1 LLGAFAYKF
10 AGYGVKMEY
19 FKREVE
25 IAGKNFIVE
34 SGKVAKQSSGS
45 CTVRVGDT
53 MVLVATVASKDPK
66 QVVDFMPLTVDY
78 RERTYAAGKIP
89 GGFFK
94 RESKP
99 RESEILV
106 SRLIDRSI
114 RPMFPKYWRND
125 TQISAIV
132 LSHDGENESD
142 IASII
147 GASVALYMSDLPFN
161 MPIASVRVGKID
173 GKLVLNPT
181 ISEQKLSVLDLV
193 VSGTEDALTMVE
205 AGAQELS
212 EEDMLEAL
220 NLARETI
227 KAICLVQ
234 KSFPTKVKT
243 IVHEPQY
250 NASLKADI
258 ETEAITKAEE
268 AVTIKEKCER
278 DFFWTSFKKD
288 ITTRLVEKYPQELTS
303 TIDAILEDIFYKK
316 ARELVLNKKI
326 RTDGR
331 GLEEIRSITCET
343 DILPRAHGSSLFTR
357 GQTQALV
364 TVTLGTPGDMQVMDE
379 LSGEYKER
387 FILHYNFPGF
397 STGEAKGERST
408 SRREIGHGNLAKRSL
423 IPILPNEEDFGY
435 TIRIVS
441 DILESNG
448 SSSMASVCGGSLALF
463 NAGVPVKAAC
473 AGVAMGLMKE
483 GDNYVVLT
491 DIMGMEDH
499 LGDMDFKVAGTR
511 KGITALQMDIKITGL
526 TTEIMAKALD
536 QAKRGRFF
544 ILDKMDVAISVPK
557 NDLSDYAPRM
567 ATLVIPQ
574 NKIGELIGPG
584 GKNIRRIQEENNVKI
599 DIEESGKVFIS
610 GTDSVGVGAT
620 KEYVES
626 MTAEAEVG
634 KVYKARITKLMS
646 FGAFAEILPGK
657 EGLIHISQL
666 AIGHTK
672 KIEDVVKE
680 GDKVKVKVT
689 EIDDKGRINLSIKAA
704 L

>member
-1 LLGAFAYKF
+1 
-10 AGYGVKMEY
+10 MEY
-19 FKREVE
+19 FKKE
-25 IAGKNFIVE
+25 IGVAGKKFIIE
-34 SGKVAKQSSGS
+34 SGKVAKQSSGA

-53 MVLVATVASKDPK
+53 VVLVAVVASKEPK
-66 QVVDFMPLTVDY
+66 LGVDFMPLTVGY

-94 RESKP
+94 REAKP

-114 RPMFPKYWRND
+114 RPLFPGYWRND

-132 LSHDGENESD
+132 LSHDGESEAD
-142 IASII
+142 IASIL
-147 GASVALYMSDLPFN
+147 GASVALYTSDLPFST
-161 MPIASVRVGKID
+161 PIGSVRIGKID
-173 GKLVLNPT
+173 GKFIINPT

-212 EEDMLEAL
+212 EEEMLEAL

-227 KAICLVQ
+227 KTICLVQ
-234 KSFPTKVKT
+234 KSFPTKIKT
-243 IVHEPQY
+243 VVQEPLY
-250 NASLKADI
+250 NPSLKVDI
-258 ETEAITKAEE
+258 EAE
-268 AVTIKEKCER
+268 AVVKAQEGVMIKEKSER
-278 DFFWTSFKKD
+278 EFFWISFKKD
-288 ITTRLVEKYPQELTS
+288 ITTRLIEKYPEENAS

-316 ARELVLNKKI
+316 ARELVLNKRI

-331 GLEEIRSITCET
+331 GLEEIRPITCET
-343 DILPRAHGSSLFTR
+343 DTLPRTHGSSLFTR

-364 TVTLGTPGDMQVMDE
+364 TVTLGTPGDLQIMDE

-387 FILHYNFPGF
+387 FMLHYNFPGF
-397 STGEAKGERST
+397 STGEAKGERFT
-408 SRREIGHGNLAKRSL
+408 SRREIGHGNLAKRAL
-423 IPILPNEEDFGY
+423 RPILPSEEDFGY

-544 ILDKMDVAISVPK
+544 ILDKMAEAISVPK
-557 NDLSDYAPRM
+557 NDISAYAPRM
-567 ATLVIPQ
+567 VTLMIPQ

-584 GKNIRRIQEENNVKI
+584 GKNIRKIQEENNVKI
-599 DIEESGKVFIS
+599 DIEETGKVFIS
-610 GTDSVGVGAT
+610 GIDFAGVRAT
-620 KEYVES
+620 KEYVDS
-626 MTAEAEVG
+626 ITAEPEIG
-634 KVYKARITKLMS
+634 KIYNARVTKLMA
-646 FGAFAEILPGK
+646 FGAFAEILPGR

-666 AIGHTK
+666 AAGHTK
-672 KIEDVVKE
+672 KVEDVVKE
-680 GDKVKVKVT
+680 GDQVKVKVT
-689 EIDDKGRINLSIKAA
+689 DIDDKGRINLSIKAA

>member
-1 LLGAFAYKF
+1 
-10 AGYGVKMEY
+10 MEY
-19 FKREVE
+19 FKKEVD
-25 IAGKNFIVE
+25 IAGKKFIVE
-34 SGKVAKQSSGS
+34 SGKVAKQSSGA

-53 MVLVATVASKDPK
+53 MVLVTAVASKDPK
-66 QVVDFMPLTVDY
+66 PGVDFMPLTVDY

-94 RESKP
+94 REAKP

-114 RPMFPKYWRND
+114 RPLFPQYWKND

-132 LSHDGENESD
+132 ISYDGENEAD
-142 IASII
+142 IASIL
-147 GASVALYMSDLPFN
+147 GASVALRTSDIPFTL
-161 MPIASVRVGKID
+161 PIASVRIGKID
-173 GKLVLNPT
+173 GKLVVNPT
-181 ISEQKLSVLDLV
+181 ISEQKLSVLDLT

-212 EEDMLEAL
+212 EEEILEAL

-227 KAICLVQ
+227 ESVCLIE
-234 KSFPTKVKT
+234 KSFPTKTKT
-243 IVHEPQY
+243 LVREPEY
-250 NASLKADI
+250 NASLKNDI
-258 ETEAITKAEE
+258 EAEAIAKAEE
-268 AVTIKEKCER
+268 GVTIKEKGER
-278 DFFWTSFKKD
+278 EFFWASFKKD
-288 ITTRLVEKYPQELTS
+288 ITARLVEKYPEES
-303 TIDAILEDIFYKK
+303 VAAIDTILEDIFYKK
-316 ARELVLNKKI
+316 ARDLVLNKKV

-331 GLEEIRSITCET
+331 GLEEIRPITCET
-343 DILPRAHGSSLFTR
+343 DFLPRSHGSALFTR

-364 TVTLGTPGDMQVMDE
+364 TVTLGTPGNMQIMDE
-379 LSGEYKER
+379 LSGELKER
-387 FILHYNFPGF
+387 FMLHYNFPGF

-408 SRREIGHGNLAKRSL
+408 SRREIGHGNLAKMALR
-423 IPILPNEEDFGY
+423 PILPKEEDFGY
-435 TIRIVS
+435 TIRVVS

-463 NAGVPVKAAC
+463 NAGVPVKSAC

-483 GDNYVVLT
+483 GDNYVILT

-499 LGDMDFKVAGTR
+499 LGDMDFKVAGTK

-544 ILDKMDVAISVPK
+544 ILDKMDSAISIPK
-557 NDLSDYAPRM
+557 NDLSNYAPRM
-567 ATLVIPQ
+567 ATLMIPQ

-584 GKNIRRIQEENNVKI
+584 GKNIRKIQEENNVKI
-599 DIEESGKVFIS
+599 DIEETGKVFIS
-610 GTDSVGVGAT
+610 GVDPAGVKAT

-626 MTAEAEVG
+626 MIAEAEVG
-634 KVYKARITKLMS
+634 KIYNARITKLMA

-666 AIGHTK
+666 AAGHTK
-672 KIEDVVKE
+672 KVEDVVKE
-680 GDKVKVKVT
+680 GNKVKVKVT